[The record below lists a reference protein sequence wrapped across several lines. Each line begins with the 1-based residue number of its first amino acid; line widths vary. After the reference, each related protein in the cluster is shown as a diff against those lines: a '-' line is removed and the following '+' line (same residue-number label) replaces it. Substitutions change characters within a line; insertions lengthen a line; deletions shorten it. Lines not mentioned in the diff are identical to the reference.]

1 MCTKQVLAS
10 LPLLRNADEFGRSND
25 EAGLSVRDQDR
36 ASSPPPPIPS
46 SDSAALAAPTSPSPH
61 STPSRGVK
69 RWRTDTFLSR
79 DDDARPN
86 ALIILNTPLV
96 RDELFRKLWAAASVR
111 YCADGGANRLYDAHR
126 LKMPD
131 RAARTSGDDR
141 STTAHDEKEDDM
153 IPDLIKGDLD
163 SLRNDVRAYY
173 ERKNVSIIHDPN
185 QYSTDLGKCVVALT
199 EYEATLAAKL
209 SSSSSTPDEPPPT
222 QTIIQHQLIIIGGLS
237 GRLDQ
242 TIHTLHALTLL
253 DQEREMTWAVGDE
266 SLACVLGQGTHEIST
281 NLKYFG
287 DTCGILPVGEPAK
300 VTTSGLKWDLTPTTS
315 DETQVFAVA
324 YPTSIAAGVSSSNHL
339 PQETITVTTDVPV
352 VWTVEV
358 RSTSRL

>member
-1 MCTKQVLAS
+1 MQKLDGHAMKS
-10 LPLLRNADEFGRSND
+10 LKA
-25 EAGLSVRDQDR
+25 
-36 ASSPPPPIPS
+36 SPPSSLADPTPPPS
-46 SDSAALAAPTSPSPH
+46 IH
-61 STPSRGVK
+61 FRGVK
-69 RWRTDTFLSR
+69 RWRTDTFLCR
-79 DDDARPN
+79 DDGARPN

-111 YCADGGANRLYDAHR
+111 YCADGGANRLYDAYR
-126 LKMPD
+126 SKEPSQ
-131 RAARTSGDDR
+131 AARTNRDDP
-141 STTAHDEKEDDM
+141 TTIHDDDDDM

-163 SLRNDVRAYY
+163 SLRDDVRAYY
-173 ERKNVSIIHDPN
+173 ESKNVFIVHDPD

-199 EYEATLAAKL
+199 EYETKLATQATP
-209 SSSSSTPDEPPPT
+209 STSNEPAPPRT
-222 QTIIQHQLIIIGGLS
+222 PIQHQLVIVGGLS

-253 DQEREMTWAVGDE
+253 DQEREMTWAVGKE
-266 SLACVLGQGTHEIST
+266 SLACVLGQGTHDIST

-300 VTTSGLKWDLTPTTS
+300 VTTSGLRWDLTPTT
-315 DETQVFAVA
+315 FA

-358 RSTSRL
+358 RSTTRP